1 MIKYEWDENKRIKNL
16 QKHKVDFIDAKSLFN
31 GYTLTVLDNRIPYGE
46 QRFITLGLINERVFV
61 VVHTEREESIR
72 IISIRKATK
81 NEQKMY
87 FTEFPN

>member
-1 MIKYEWDENKRIKNL
+1 MKYEWDENKRIKNL

-31 GYTLTVLDNRIPYGE
+31 GYTLTVADNRIPYGE

-61 VVHTEREESIR
+61 VVHTERKESIR

-87 FTEFPN
+87 FTEFAN